1 MKDIPDFTT
10 ENGVAS
16 LILREIPYSEEAYI
30 RIESSLSPEALL
42 EECVQFCTMCG
53 AHKIY
58 ATGHDIL
65 KQYPIHTAML
75 QMRVNCSDLPDTDA
89 ALFPVQEQTA
99 SQWRD
104 IYNQRMRDVPN
115 AAWMTEKDTKEML
128 QKGDGYFVHRNGEL
142 LGIGRAS
149 EDRIDVL
156 AAVQRG
162 AGEAVVCA
170 LCHALSENTATL
182 VVAAENK
189 KAMHLYKRL
198 GFHSIG
204 GIVWWYCVK

>member
-1 MKDIPDFTT
+1 MKDIPAFTT

-30 RIESSLSPEALL
+30 RIESSLSPVALL

-53 AHKIY
+53 AQKIY
-58 ATGHDIL
+58 ATGHAFL

-75 QMRVNCSDLPDTDA
+75 QMRVNRSDLPDTDA

-104 IYNQRMRDVPN
+104 IYNQRMREVPN

-149 EDRIDVL
+149 EDRIDVV
-156 AAVQRG
+156 AAVKRG

-170 LCHALSENTATL
+170 LCHALSEDTVTL
-182 VVAAENK
+182 VVAAANE
-189 KAMHLYKRL
+189 KAMNLYKRL
-198 GFHSIG
+198 GFYSIG

>member
-1 MKDIPDFTT
+1 MKDIPAFTT

-16 LILREIPYSEEAYI
+16 LILREIPYREEAYI

-53 AHKIY
+53 AQKIY
-58 ATGHDIL
+58 ATGHDVL
-65 KQYPIHTAML
+65 KQYPTHTAML
-75 QMRVNCSDLPDTDA
+75 QMRANRSDLPDTDA

-99 SQWRD
+99 SRWRD
-104 IYNQRMRDVPN
+104 IYNQRMREVPN
-115 AAWMTEKDTKEML
+115 ASWMTEQDTKEML
-128 QKGDGYFVHRNGEL
+128 EKGDGYFIHRNGEL

-149 EDRIDVL
+149 EDRIDVV

-170 LCHALSENTATL
+170 LCHALSEDTVTL
-182 VVAAENK
+182 VVAAANE
-189 KAMHLYKRL
+189 KAMNLYKRL
-198 GFHSIG
+198 GFYSIR